1 MNYEESVK
9 AVYPSA
15 KCYIPG
21 GHILIQNHQMFG
33 EYFIYHRYEYG
44 KFFKEAEVL
53 SSYCQ
58 TEDLAWQDAWEFVEQ
73 EMLKKLES

>member
-1 MNYEESVK
+1 
-9 AVYPSA
+9 
-15 KCYIPG
+15 
-21 GHILIQNHQMFG
+21 MFG